1 MENDTNLIKRVV
13 NELERFGIQKNL
25 SGYTFIRKAVLLAYN
40 DFGIVQEITHRLYP
54 TIAETHDST
63 PSKVERCIRHAIDMA
78 TFTSNGLINATFGRK
93 PTNGQFIA
101 EIADGLRVEDGI
113 I

>member
-1 MENDTNLIKRVV
+1 MNDTNLIKRVV
-13 NELERFGIQKNL
+13 SELERFGIQKNL
-25 SGYTFIRKAVLLAYN
+25 NGYTYLRKAVLLAYN
-40 DFGIVQEITHRLYP
+40 DFGIVQEITSRLYP
-54 TIAETHDST
+54 TIAGMNDTT
-63 PSKVERCIRHAIDMA
+63 PTNVERCIRHAIE
-78 TFTSNGLINATFGRK
+78 TSSFTRGGAIAEKFGKR